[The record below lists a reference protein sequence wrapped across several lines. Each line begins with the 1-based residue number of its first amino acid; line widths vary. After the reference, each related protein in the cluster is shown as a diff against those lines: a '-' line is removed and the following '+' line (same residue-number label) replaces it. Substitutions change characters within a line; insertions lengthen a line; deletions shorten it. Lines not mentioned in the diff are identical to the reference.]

1 MDRGPD
7 YDFPGMVAALSQPTR
22 IKIVEI
28 IAAGPKAGVAAGDI
42 ARSVNCPPSTLS
54 FHLKELSVAGLAVP
68 EPEGRFIR
76 YRLVPAAFE
85 ALSRFISALPGPP
98 LLVLDSGKTKPSR
111 RKARPPDTGQM
122 SIF

>member
-1 MDRGPD
+1 MERIPD

-22 IKIVEI
+22 IKIVQI
-28 IAAGPKAGVAAGDI
+28 IASGPKGGVAAGEI

-68 EPEGRFIR
+68 EPDGRFIR

-85 ALSRFISALPGPP
+85 ALSRFIAGLPGAPM
-98 LLVLDSGKTKPSR
+98 LVLDGGKAKSPR
-111 RKARPPDTGQM
+111 RKGKAPDTSQL

>member
-1 MDRGPD
+1 MDRAPD

-28 IAAGPKAGVAAGDI
+28 IAAGAKGGVAAGDI

-54 FHLKELSVAGLAVP
+54 FHLKELSTAGLAVP

-85 ALSRFISALPGPP
+85 ALARFIAGLPGPP
-98 LLVLDSGKTKPSR
+98 LLVLEAGKGKSSR
-111 RKARPPDTGQM
+111 RKSRSQDAGQL